1 MKIVSLFI
9 KRLFDIISSGILII
23 LLTPVWVIIA
33 ILIKKDSEGPILF
46 KQGRRTKDGKIFQMY
61 KFRSM
66 VVNAEKMG
74 TGLFNYE
81 NDPRV
86 TKIGRKLRDSSLDE
100 LPQLFNIFKGD
111 MTVVGPRPCV
121 TYELGDFDTL
131 NKKYKKRFQVKAGLT
146 GLAQIK
152 GRNDIS
158 WDEKVTYDNEY
169 VDMFNKFGFLADI
182 IIGIESVFK
191 AFKHNNIYENKID
204 DSMNDEESA
213 RAENAIVLVISI
225 FLYGFIGV
233 ITLIGI
239 TNIFNTITT
248 NMNLRKKEFAMLKSI
263 GMTKKEFNRMI
274 RLESI
279 FYGLKSLIVGIP
291 IGTILSYGMYT
302 VFRNNMEMEYVLPYK
317 SIVMSIVFVAVIIG
331 IIMKYSMSKI
341 NKQNVIETIRND
353 NI

>member
-9 KRLFDIISSGILII
+9 KRLFDIISSGVLII
-23 LLTPVWVIIA
+23 LLTPVWIIIA

-191 AFKHNNIYENKID
+191 AFKHNNIYENKLD

-213 RAENAIVLVISI
+213 RAEEEEI
-225 FLYGFIGV
+225 
-233 ITLIGI
+233 
-239 TNIFNTITT
+239 
-248 NMNLRKKEFAMLKSI
+248 
-263 GMTKKEFNRMI
+263 I
-274 RLESI
+274 RLAH
-279 FYGLKSLIVGIP
+279 
-291 IGTILSYGMYT
+291 
-302 VFRNNMEMEYVLPYK
+302 LP
-317 SIVMSIVFVAVIIG
+317 
-331 IIMKYSMSKI
+331 
-341 NKQNVIETIRND
+341 D
-353 NI
+353 